1 MPVQFQSVPM
11 TPNPTY
17 SVKEERPQSRVA
29 TNNNY
34 VPCDNGTSIINIV
47 PVSVAEQLQFHQL
60 DIRPATAAVAREEGR
75 CGSDTIIFGV
85 STACTL
91 IPAAVGGIFMPPGFV
106 AGHLLNFG
114 VAGVSLN
121 GARSAICPLGRQCIR
136 ESDPHLAPNICH
148 PYNCINNI
156 VREGVL
162 FAPVYGVQLVI
173 HAVDPV
179 RR

>member
-1 MPVQFQSVPM
+1 M
-11 TPNPTY
+11 
-17 SVKEERPQSRVA
+17 A

-47 PVSVAEQLQFHQL
+47 PVRVAEQLQFHQL
-60 DIRPATAAVAREEGR
+60 DIRPATAAVEREEGR

-85 STACTL
+85 STACTGM
-91 IPAAVGGIFMPPGFV
+91 PAAVGAIFMPHGFV

-121 GARSAICPLGRQCIR
+121 GARSVICPLGRQCIR
-136 ESDPHLAPNICH
+136 SSDPHEAPNPYH

-162 FAPVYGVQLVI
+162 FAPVYGVQLVR
-173 HAVDPV
+173 HGVDAVT
-179 RR
+179 R